1 MPGCQDRL
9 EKVEI
14 LRLTYRGG
22 KATPRSVKCLQGPP
36 GNVEHTY
43 GGRWFWEPCRS
54 VEHTYAPA
62 SHTDALSIQTDVCD
76 ATDDTKTQV

>member
-1 MPGCQDRL
+1 M

-22 KATPRSVKCLQGPP
+22 KATPRLVKCLQGPC
-36 GNVEHTY
+36 GHVEHTY

-62 SHTDALSIQTDVCD
+62 NSRNN
-76 ATDDTKTQV
+76 TKRSANVPKIIK